1 MSGIIKKIED
11 VDNLTQSQIDRV
23 KIGDEAFVNLMGFLN
38 GYIQRTSSKNEL
50 SNYVDALLVQ
60 KIKNDIEQADG
71 IDNLPYGVILKL
83 KEILSKGE
91 VESASPI
98 LKIIENATKQ
108 KESPLVPIT
117 PAGDNNGEVSIT
129 QEEYNTAKKI
139 LKFVDN
145 LQKTEFNDKENK

>member
-117 PAGDNNGEVSIT
+117 PTGDNNGEVSIT
-129 QEEYNTAKKI
+129 QEDYNTAKKI
-139 LKFVDN
+139 LKFVDA